1 MANEVSSRSHAIFLM
16 HITNQKTGGKQIT
29 SAKLSMIDLA
39 GSERAAYTTNKGLRM
54 REGANINKSLLAL
67 GNCINALSKGNKG
80 YVPFRNS
87 KLTRLLKDSLSGNCR
102 TVMIANVSPGVS
114 SYEDT
119 LNTLKYANRA
129 KDIKTEQKLNLREV
143 VDEPDINNYQGL
155 IEQLKKENVQLKR
168 ALKDSRLKHSNSVE
182 GKGGGSNQV
191 EGGKEGGQQEGG
203 TSNPELLQRVGREV
217 ISHFQ
222 EEMEAFT
229 RLYSSQEQ
237 LGSLLNSLAR
247 SMGQIDPAQSSYK
260 DGLAQKIQE
269 NQQKADELV
278 ERRERLKTKIGE
290 ETGNEFD
297 RVYLESLYD
306 KERVKLV
313 SPPSHSIISCLVTQI
328 RKIFSFKK
336 MKK

>member
-1 MANEVSSRSHAIFLM
+1 MMGSSQNPGVIPNTLKEVYNTIDSLSSVSDITVRVSYIEVYNEVIRDLLSEKDTALELREEPGKGAILHGVEELPVQKRSEILAMFKVGNRNRMKEPTMANEVSSRSHAIFLM

-155 IEQLKKENVQLKR
+155 IE
-168 ALKDSRLKHSNSVE
+168 
-182 GKGGGSNQV
+182 
-191 EGGKEGGQQEGG
+191 
-203 TSNPELLQRVGREV
+203 
-217 ISHFQ
+217 
-222 EEMEAFT
+222 
-229 RLYSSQEQ
+229 
-237 LGSLLNSLAR
+237 
-247 SMGQIDPAQSSYK
+247 
-260 DGLAQKIQE
+260 
-269 NQQKADELV
+269 
-278 ERRERLKTKIGE
+278 
-290 ETGNEFD
+290 
-297 RVYLESLYD
+297 
-306 KERVKLV
+306 
-313 SPPSHSIISCLVTQI
+313 
-328 RKIFSFKK
+328 
-336 MKK
+336 